1 MGAVRAGPVHRRGV
15 AGMTIHVTVNGER
28 RGIPAET
35 TVGELVA
42 MVTELATGVAA
53 AVNGEIVPRR
63 SWPGTPLSDGD
74 QVEVVTAV
82 QGG

>member
-1 MGAVRAGPVHRRGV
+1 
-15 AGMTIHVTVNGER
+15 MTIHVTVNGQR
-28 RGIPAET
+28 RGLPADT

-53 AVNGEIVPRR
+53 AVNGEIVPRG
-63 SWPGTPLSDGD
+63 SWPATFVYDGD